1 MDKIG
6 LMRADEAG
14 AASGNS
20 ALSIR
25 PAALPGSS
33 PFMRAG
39 ALTRRR
45 RSAVKRLRF
54 VDQGLRL
61 FRVC

>member
-1 MDKIG
+1 MDKLG
-6 LMRADEAG
+6 LMRTDEAG

-25 PAALPGSS
+25 PGALPGST
-33 PFMRAG
+33 PFIPAG
-39 ALTRRR
+39 ALARRR
-45 RSAVKRLRF
+45 RSAAKRLRF
-54 VDQGLRL
+54 VDQGLRP

>member
-1 MDKIG
+1 MDNLG

-25 PAALPGSS
+25 PAALPSS
-33 PFMRAG
+33 APFMRAG
-39 ALTRRR
+39 TLTRRR

-54 VDQGLRL
+54 VDPGLRL